1 VEIMDLLNQDIWN
14 EIIKIT
20 NLNLNRED
28 VFESANK
35 IINKDPKKVDLAI
48 KIIETQFIFRGVS
61 T

>member
-1 VEIMDLLNQDIWN
+1 MDLLNQDIWN

>member
-1 VEIMDLLNQDIWN
+1 MDLLNQDIWN

-28 VFESANK
+28 VFEAANK

>member
-1 VEIMDLLNQDIWN
+1 MEIMDLLNQDIWN